1 MFNNR
6 KIAII
11 ENDLK
16 ALSKEFDTVITKKIV
31 DVSYELIK
39 LQDKVRHLERH
50 VECVGS
56 ASSELIEYLENKCMT
71 LQSIIESQDIKIS
84 ALTTQIN
91 DIYSKID
98 SKRKAKKACSDV
110 PKKRVK
116 KHKLCDEIIHGSDGC
131 LNIVEN
137 NCLTITKE

>member
-11 ENDLK
+11 GNDLK
-16 ALSKEFDTVITKKIV
+16 ALAKEFDTLITKKIV

-50 VECVGS
+50 VECLES
-56 ASSELIEYLENKCMT
+56 AFNQVIENLENKCMT

>member
-50 VECVGS
+50 VECVES
-56 ASSELIEYLENKCMT
+56 ASSELIENLENKCMT

-98 SKRKAKKACSDV
+98 SKRKAKKDCSDG
-110 PKKRVK
+110 PKKKVRK
-116 KHKLCDEIIHGSDGC
+116 NKFCDEIIKRS
-131 LNIVEN
+131 EN
-137 NCLTITKE
+137 